1 MPGLVQLKSIATRK
15 ITQYAKQQKAFQARN
30 ARSLVAIK
38 ISATL
43 AQRPR
48 SVVLCC
54 WHAHWHSWHSK
65 KHKSMQTDSRFHEL
79 LFLWEDVMGQLDVQK
94 TLISLLK

>member
-15 ITQYAKQQKAFQARN
+15 ISQYAKQQKAFQARN
-30 ARSLVAIK
+30 ARSLVAIE

-48 SVVLCC
+48 SAVLCC
-54 WHAHWHSWHSK
+54 WLSHWYSWHSK
-65 KHKSMQTDSRFHEL
+65 KHESMQTFP
-79 LFLWEDVMGQLDVQK
+79 
-94 TLISLLK
+94 ISLAAFSLGRCHGTAGCAENFNFVT